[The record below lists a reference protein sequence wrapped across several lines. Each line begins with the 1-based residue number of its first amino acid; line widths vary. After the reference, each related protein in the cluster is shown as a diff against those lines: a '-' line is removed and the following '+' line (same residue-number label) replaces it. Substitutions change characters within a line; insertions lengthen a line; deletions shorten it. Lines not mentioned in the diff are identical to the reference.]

1 MDTPLD
7 HAKNFA
13 FDEHDLRRPLVKEMH
28 LRSWPAFA
36 APCHVVQFVRLV
48 GRDYQLSSDA
58 RLNEA
63 IGGIVQAGARHTSGE
78 LAGGVHFTCERHN
91 EATTTTLFSS
101 ANIGAFEWDI
111 RNVASLRDPLEWAC
125 SLSGK
130 VMRATHILI
139 CRDEAEAEMLLP
151 SIGFSRPEL
160 VSCYIG
166 GSEKTRGARIWSDF
180 HIRENGFGL
189 TLIAANDLPREE
201 LSRWAQRLQE
211 LGNYRNLALLGLP
224 LAREGWDMLDATEDG
239 LASLAHN
246 VLEASSDDSVFLEE
260 ITALTMRL
268 ARDSASIDY
277 RMDAT
282 EAYGAIVLDRLADLN
297 VGKISGFQS
306 LVDFTQRRLL
316 PALRTC
322 QAHRR
327 RGAQLEQ
334 RLQEFAA
341 LLRTRVET
349 RIEQQNALVLASMER
364 NSERQLRLQQLVEGL
379 SVVAISYYSIAILE
393 HIATSIDNIF
403 ELGLHSAAT
412 SMAPLVIII
421 AWLFI
426 RRERLKLDA

>member
-1 MDTPLD
+1 MEVPFK
-7 HAKNFA
+7 HAPHYA
-13 FDEHDLRRPLVKEMH
+13 LDEHDLRRPLVKEMH
-28 LRSWPAFA
+28 LRSWPPFD
-36 APCHVVQFVRLV
+36 APCHVVQLVRLV
-48 GRDYQLSSDA
+48 DRDYEFASDA
-58 RLNEA
+58 RLNKVVS
-63 IGGIVQAGARHTSGE
+63 GPLQLGARHTNGE
-78 LAGGVHFTCERHN
+78 LTGGVHFTCERHN
-91 EATTTTLFSS
+91 EATTTTLFSLS
-101 ANIGAFEWDI
+101 GTDELEWDI
-111 RNVASLRDPLEWAC
+111 HRVTSLREPLQWAC
-125 SLSGK
+125 SLPGK

-139 CRDEAEAEMLLP
+139 CRDEAEAEALLP
-151 SIGFSRPEL
+151 SIGFSRQEL

-180 HIRENGFGL
+180 RIHENDFGL
-189 TLIAANDLPREE
+189 TLMAANDLPREE

-224 LAREGWDMLDATEDG
+224 LAREGWDRLDATEEG
-239 LASLAHN
+239 LASLARN
-246 VLEASSDDSVFLEE
+246 VLEASADDTVILDE
-260 ITALTMRL
+260 ITTLTMRL

-297 VGKISGFQS
+297 VGKVSGFQS

-327 RGAQLEQ
+327 RSAQLEQ

-349 RIEQQNALVLASMER
+349 RIERQNAMVLVSMER

-379 SVVAISYYSIAILE
+379 SVVAISYYAIGILE
-393 HIATSIDNIF
+393 HFATSIRNVFD
-403 ELGLHSAAT
+403 LDLHYGVSA
-412 SMAPLVIII
+412 SAPLVFVIV
-421 AWLFI
+421 WMLI
-426 RRERLKLDA
+426 RRAKSRLET